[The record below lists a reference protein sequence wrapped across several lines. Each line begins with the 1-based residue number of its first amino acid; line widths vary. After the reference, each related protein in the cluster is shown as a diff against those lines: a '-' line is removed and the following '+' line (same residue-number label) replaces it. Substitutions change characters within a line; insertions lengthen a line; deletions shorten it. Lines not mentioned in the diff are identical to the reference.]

1 MKRIGKKQV
10 NDSAPRR
17 RNASLKQ
24 ESVDFSNQFRRGRT
38 ITGSSSSRIASGNEL
53 NADIL
58 SPRAQSHHLSMR
70 RRTLVWRL
78 VAVIVAALVLYVCVG
93 QIIANVRVK
102 TNEPIAT
109 SQSELY
115 SKTLDQ
121 YFARHPVERFRPS
134 LNQTGMI
141 EFLQQTHPEIKAAD
155 IRLLS
160 GFGDAQLQIDLRQP
174 IARWTIN
181 GSNEYVDE
189 TGTVFAQNAH
199 STDMIEIIDT
209 TGPRNGI
216 VASKRFLGFVG
227 LIVGDMKLHGYK
239 VARATIPALTT
250 RQLEV
255 TLDNVPYNFKLST
268 DRSAGEQSEDISRI
282 ISYLKTNNITPGYVD
297 VRVKGK
303 AFYK

>member
-1 MKRIGKKQV
+1 MKRIGKKKTT
-10 NDSAPRR
+10 DATPRR
-17 RNASLKQ
+17 RSGSLER
-24 ESVDFSNQFRRGRT
+24 ESVDFTNQFRRGRT

-53 NADIL
+53 HADIL
-58 SPRAQSHHLSMR
+58 SPRAQSHHLTMR

-78 VAVIVAALVLYVCVG
+78 VAVVVSALLVYVAMG
-93 QIIANVRVK
+93 QIIANVQPK
-102 TNEPIAT
+102 TSEPISDAQ
-109 SQSELY
+109 SQLY
-115 SKTLDQ
+115 IKALDQ
-121 YFARHPVERFRPS
+121 YFTKHPVERFRPS
-134 LNQTGMI
+134 LNKTSVI
-141 EFLQQTHPEIKAAD
+141 TFLQQSHPEIKTAD

-160 GFGDAQLQIDLRQP
+160 GFGDAQLEITLRQP

-199 STDMIEIIDT
+199 SSDMIEIIDT
-209 TGPRNGI
+209 TGPRDGI

-227 LIVGDMKLHGYK
+227 LIVGDMKLRGYN
-239 VARATIPALTT
+239 VTRATIPALTT

-255 TLDNVPYNFKLST
+255 TLETIPYTFKLST
-268 DRSAGEQSEDISRI
+268 DRSAGEQTEDISRI
-282 ISYLKTNNITPGYVD
+282 ITYLKTNQITPSYVD

>member
-1 MKRIGKKQV
+1 MKRPAKKKTT
-10 NDSAPRR
+10 DTPSRR
-17 RNASLKQ
+17 RSGSLER
-24 ESVDFSNQFRRGRT
+24 ESVDFTNQFRRGRT

-58 SPRAQSHHLSMR
+58 SPRAQSHHLTMR
-70 RRTLVWRL
+70 RRMLVWRL
-78 VAVIVAALVLYVCVG
+78 IAVVVAALSVYVAMG
-93 QIIANVRVK
+93 QIIATVQPK
-102 TNEPIAT
+102 TDEPVGSAQ
-109 SQSELY
+109 SQQY
-115 SKTLDQ
+115 IQALDQ

-134 LNQTGMI
+134 LNTSSMI
-141 EFLQQTHPEIKAAD
+141 TFLQQTHPEIKTAD

-160 GFGDAQLQIDLRQP
+160 GFGDAQLAVTLRQP

-199 STDMIEIIDT
+199 SSDMVEIIDT
-209 TGPRNGI
+209 TGPRNGV

-227 LIVGDMKLHGYK
+227 LIVGDMKVRGYK

-255 TLDNVPYNFKLST
+255 SLENIPYTFKLST
-268 DRSAGEQSEDISRI
+268 DRSAGEQSEDVSRI
-282 ISYLKTNNITPGYVD
+282 ISYLQANNISPGYVD